1 MSAEL
6 PDLNDLSTYWRDH
19 KRNIESDLFTL
30 VRLGKQVGA
39 STWSILH
46 ALEVLTMMPLGHR
59 TPNSREGT
67 LLVIRDAIR
76 LNSRKLDR
84 VHPEKGLEV
93 WRLWLDEVTR
103 RIPTSDED
111 SRRLQALYVQLTY
124 EVNKLQRYE
133 DEL

>member
-1 MSAEL
+1 MSEPA
-6 PDLNDLSTYWRDH
+6 DLNDLSTYWRDH

-46 ALEVLTMMPLGHR
+46 ALEVLTVMPLGHR

-93 WRLWLDEVTR
+93 WKLWLSEVTR
-103 RIPTSDED
+103 TIPTNDED